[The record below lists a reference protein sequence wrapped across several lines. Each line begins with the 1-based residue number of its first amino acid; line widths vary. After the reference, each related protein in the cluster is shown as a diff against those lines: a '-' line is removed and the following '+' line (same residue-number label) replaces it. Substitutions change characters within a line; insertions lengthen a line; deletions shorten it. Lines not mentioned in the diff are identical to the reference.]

1 MCRPSRSRN
10 NSLESGRP
18 GRSCRM
24 LQPTNHRMH
33 VRPQSMAESSDVE
46 ALHAPFPHLSTNRL
60 TLREIVASDASALL
74 AIHGDR
80 EAMRFFGSDP
90 ISSLEQAEELVGAFA
105 GWRQAPVSGF
115 RWGIER
121 NCDGR
126 FVGTCGL
133 FRWNKRWKS
142 CTVGYELAQEAW
154 GGGLMTEALTA
165 ALDWGFDGMEL
176 NRIEAQV
183 HPQNVSSLKLLVR
196 LGFVE
201 EGLLRQAGFW
211 GGEHRDLFQLALL
224 RADHRPRTT

>member
-1 MCRPSRSRN
+1 
-10 NSLESGRP
+10 
-18 GRSCRM
+18 
-24 LQPTNHRMH
+24 MH
-33 VRPQSMAESSDVE
+33 VSTQSVAEAADAE
-46 ALHAPFPHLSTNRL
+46 ALQALFPRLATSRL
-60 TLREIVASDASALL
+60 TLREIAASDAPSLL

-80 EAMRFFGSDP
+80 EAMRWFGTDS
-90 ISSLEQAEELVGAFA
+90 ITSLDQAEEMVKIFA
-105 GWRQAPVSGF
+105 GWRKAPVSGI

-121 NCDGR
+121 SRDRR

-154 GGGLMTEALTA
+154 GQGLMTEALSA
-165 ALDWGFDGMEL
+165 ALTWGFEGMEL

-183 HPQNVSSLKLLVR
+183 HPHNVSSLKLLVR

-211 GGEHRDLFQLALL
+211 DGEHRDLVQ
-224 RADHRPRTT
+224 